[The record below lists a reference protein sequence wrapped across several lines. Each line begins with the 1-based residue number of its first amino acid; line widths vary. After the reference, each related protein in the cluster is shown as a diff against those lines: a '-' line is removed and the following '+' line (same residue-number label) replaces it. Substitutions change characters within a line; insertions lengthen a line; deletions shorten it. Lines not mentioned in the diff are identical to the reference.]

1 MGLGIKYTIDVD
13 GKSGMNTLDLLNQKF
28 NILGDAAKTIGGK
41 IQTAFTFAA
50 VEEAIRRTGE
60 WAEATEKGAVVIG
73 TTSEKLQ
80 AMNQLAANAFLD
92 ESKVTGWFENLD
104 DKRREAIKGNYDLR
118 LSFQAL
124 GITFSELQHMNRS
137 ELFGKLMANKDVG
150 KIVAGTPMGNALEN
164 LIGNGGIGQFQA
176 LQRAAGGKSLN
187 DYTAAGVANGSIVS
201 KEDVSDMASQWVQ
214 IKQDLANALKNL
226 APLGKLLMALATILS
241 ESVLGFSRVF
251 KHGFDIIT
259 GLINGDFG
267 KVTNGLKGIGAV
279 MLNAV
284 FGVVKIFTG
293 LVDIASKTLN
303 NLFKKIPGI
312 GKYAA
317 DETINYTKY
326 VQEAQ
331 DFYNKKLGATR
342 DDIRGGEGLGNLAAI
357 VGTGGTGGVARMSAE
372 GLVDLAGLAEK
383 AGAARLSTTMLNNA
397 VRLERLSQIGLGGGK
412 LGLAGTLAS
421 WTLGAIGQAKQ
432 TTNNGV
438 TANTVGGEDV
448 PFNGTVPYMQPTRFT
463 GESLSQLKLGGVFG
477 SGIQSRMLRLS
488 EQQTNYLSEIVK
500 NTSFLAQYK
509 PVGLATDNKRPSGG
523 M

>member
-28 NILGDAAKTIGGK
+28 NLLGDTAKTIGGK
-41 IQTAFTFAA
+41 IQALFTFAA

-60 WAEATEKGAVVIG
+60 WAEAQDRLAISLG
-73 TTSEKLQ
+73 TTNEKVQ
-80 AMNQLAANAFLD
+80 AMNQLAMNANLD
-92 ESKVTGWFENLD
+92 SGKVTGWFESLD
-104 DKRREAIKGNYDLR
+104 AKRREAIKGNYDLR

-137 ELFGKLMANKDVG
+137 ELFGKLMANKDVS

-164 LIGNGGIGQFQA
+164 LVGSGGIGQFQA
-176 LQRAAGGKSLN
+176 LQRAAGGQTL
-187 DYTAAGVANGSIVS
+187 DQYTANGVANGSIVPG
-201 KEDVSDMASQWVQ
+201 KDVTELSNQWIQ

-259 GLINGDFG
+259 GLINGDFT
-267 KVTNGLKGIGAV
+267 KVTSGIKGIGAV
-279 MLNAV
+279 LLNAV
-284 FGVVKIFTG
+284 FGIVKIFTG
-293 LVDIASKTLN
+293 LVDIASKTVN
-303 NLFKKIPGI
+303 NLIKKIPGV

-342 DDIRGGEGLGNLAAI
+342 DDIRGGEGLGNLTAI
-357 VGTGGTGGVARMSAE
+357 VGTGGTGAAARMSAE
-372 GLVDLAGLAEK
+372 GLIDLAGLAEK

-397 VRLERLSQIGLGGGK
+397 VRLERLSQIGLGGGR
-412 LGLAGTLAS
+412 LGMAGTMAS
-421 WTLGAIGQAKQ
+421 WALGAVGQANQ
-432 TTNNGV
+432 TPNNGV
-438 TANTVGGEDV
+438 TANTEGGIDT
-448 PFNGTVPYMQPTRFT
+448 PFNGTVPYQTPTRFT

-509 PVGLATDNKRPSGG
+509 PVGLATDNKKPSGG